1 VEVLG
6 RYSNLCDQGERIQ
19 ELLKIVPGER
29 SGVNLRTRKQ
39 VQHRLRP
46 EEIDEL
52 VRQYQAGA
60 KVADLA
66 TDFHI
71 HRDTVSVI
79 LNRRGVSRRQRG
91 VPLDLIDKVIASY
104 ESGASLATIGAAL
117 SVDPATVG
125 RVLRIVGVS
134 VRPRRGWRYTDH

>member
-1 VEVLG
+1 MNPKADFGDDVLVEVLG

-79 LNRRGVSRRQRG
+79 LNRSRC
-91 VPLDLIDKVIASY
+91 
-104 ESGASLATIGAAL
+104 L
-117 SVDPATVG
+117 SQTERCPT
-125 RVLRIVGVS
+125 
-134 VRPRRGWRYTDH
+134 